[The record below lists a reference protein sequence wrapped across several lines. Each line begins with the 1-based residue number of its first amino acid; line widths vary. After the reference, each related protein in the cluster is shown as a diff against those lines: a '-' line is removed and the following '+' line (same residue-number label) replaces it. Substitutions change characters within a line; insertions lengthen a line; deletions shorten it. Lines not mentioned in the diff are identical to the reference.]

1 MVERIMQ
8 IPLLNAI
15 VFAFLYCVTR
25 FGDFFILR
33 YRRTEEQA
41 ISDFLSLPPPDRMRV
56 PMFHLHIY
64 LRRSV
69 KYKGRAFVTGIDVT
83 S

>member
-1 MVERIMQ
+1 MDYVILGES
-8 IPLLNAI
+8 
-15 VFAFLYCVTR
+15 VTLSTCIATISR
-25 FGDFFILR
+25 GTSR
-33 YRRTEEQA
+33 YWRTEEQA
-41 ISDFLSLPPPDRMRV
+41 ISDFLSLPPDRMRV